1 MCDGSG
7 GNLSSGLMLPPA
19 AAPRQQPGPRFAYQE
34 EEDGILA
41 SSGPIGGAI
50 GGAAYGTQA
59 ATLVDAAHGNQR
71 EYLRNLQVTRDFLRT
86 VQQAPTL
93 MASQA

>member
-19 AAPRQQPGPRFAYQE
+19 AAPRQQPPGPRFAYQE

-41 SSGPIGGAI
+41 SSGPI

-93 MASQA
+93 MASQV